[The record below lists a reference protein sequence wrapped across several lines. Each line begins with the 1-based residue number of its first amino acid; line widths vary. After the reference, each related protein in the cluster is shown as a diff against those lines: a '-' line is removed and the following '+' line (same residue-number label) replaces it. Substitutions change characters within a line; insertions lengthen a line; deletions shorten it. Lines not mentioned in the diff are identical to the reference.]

1 VIRIKSCRLRNWL
14 SVEETSLTF
23 PSQGVVVVLGSNLAG
38 RGKLESVGSGK
49 SALGEALG
57 RSLLGIEGRFAT
69 LGHYSR
75 KEEGD
80 TYVVVEAELDN
91 GQPLKVELGYK
102 CHELSRTGEGLR
114 FSIGDAAPIERAHVR
129 DTRAELT
136 AAVGITPLVADWTVF
151 LDGER
156 LKFNRLSQTEALDLL
171 MQSLSQPAWQSY
183 HELAKKKQYQADSL
197 VTAAVAKVE
206 AARQHLRQAE
216 ASVTA
221 QEGKIKLVAEE
232 YERSRAGYE
241 QKRKAHE
248 AKVKE
253 ISDRISAFKIE
264 KKAAR
269 AEIDRVTAMP
279 AEDPETTA
287 EIARLNAESKTIGE
301 FDAGWKVELSRAQSE
316 LAAASHE
323 LSHMLSMPD
332 ACPTCKRAWD
342 RRPSKEEIAAKK
354 AQVSQLKTEQDE
366 ARKQL
371 DGCHQELGG
380 ISKKISQ
387 LRRDLELPRKKLL
400 EPLNAALRKIEDD
413 LELDEDALES
423 LGRVA
428 PREPVDTRASAQA
441 VLESQREHQA
451 SSQKS
456 LNETAEKAAEAE
468 RIKLLAKYWVTA
480 FSPAGLPNMALRT
493 VIPPLNEA
501 SKTIGNTMTGGVLS
515 VVFEGS
521 TELASGQAK
530 PQLVTKVHNEF
541 GASRMNGNSKGEAGL
556 ANLIIAETQA
566 EVGQV
571 AAKIGFRWFDE
582 AVNSEDP
589 VVRRN
594 IYQYLKRQA
603 AERQILIFVVD
614 HNPEAVHFADHIL
627 IANKSAEG
635 TTTFAWR

>member
-1 VIRIKSCRLRNWL
+1 MLRIKSCRLRNWL
-14 SVEETSLTF
+14 SVEEASLTF
-23 PSQGVVVVLGSNLAG
+23 PDHGVVVVLGSNLAG

-57 RSLLGIEGRFAT
+57 RALLGIDGRFTT

-80 TYVVVEAELDN
+80 TYVVVEAEVD
-91 GQPLKVELGYK
+91 GVPLKVELGYK

-114 FSIGDAAPIERAHVR
+114 FSVGNAAPIERAHAR
-129 DTRAELT
+129 DTRSELT

-151 LDGER
+151 LDGDR

-183 HELAKKKQYQADSL
+183 HELAKKKQTQADSL
-197 VTAAVAKVE
+197 TIAAVAKAE
-206 AARQHLRQAE
+206 SARSRLAQAE
-216 ASVTA
+216 SAVA
-221 QEGKIKLVAEE
+221 LQEGRVKAAAEE
-232 YERSRAGYE
+232 YEKARSGYE
-241 QKRKAHE
+241 QKKKAHDL
-248 AKVKE
+248 KVGE
-253 ISDRISAFKIE
+253 ISKRVAESKAE
-264 KKAAR
+264 KKSIR
-269 AEIDRVTAMP
+269 AEIERVNSLP
-279 AEDPETTA
+279 AEDPDISA
-287 EIARLNAESKTIGE
+287 EIARLNAESKTIAE
-301 FDAGWKVELSRAQSE
+301 FDAGWKRELARAQSE
-316 LAAASHE
+316 LATAAHE
-323 LSHMLSMPD
+323 LSHMQSLPD

-342 RRPSKEEIAAKK
+342 RKPSKEEIAAKK
-354 AQVSQLKTEQDE
+354 AQAAQLKVEQDE
-366 ARKQL
+366 AKKQL
-371 DGCHQELGG
+371 EQCYHELGD

-400 EPLNAALRKIEDD
+400 EPLNAKLRQIEDD
-413 LELDEDALES
+413 LELDEEAIVS

-428 PREPVDTRASAQA
+428 PREPADTRASSQA
-441 VLESQREHQA
+441 VLESQREQVVVA
-451 SSQKS
+451 QKAVDEAA
-456 LNETAEKAAEAE
+456 LKAAEAE
-468 RIKLLAKYWVTA
+468 RLKLLAKYWVTA

-515 VVFEGS
+515 VTFEGS

-571 AAKIGFRWFDE
+571 AAKVGFRWFDE

-603 AERQILIFVVD
+603 AERHILIFVVD

-627 IANKSAEG
+627 IASKSPEG